1 MTPHAAYATF
11 AKNIP
16 PHASSATAA
25 VAAVETAVSHPE
37 PRAVAPRPAGGGGGG
52 AGYDYASS
60 SQGMFVPS
68 VAESP
73 TTASVTPPQQQAG
86 PPPPPPPTVAAAATT
101 PATVETAASREPQRS
116 VSGDGVARE
125 TSPSPTPEQ
134 ATTDASAHES
144 GGGAAAAAA
153 AAAIMAGTG
162 GADSREGS
170 QAAWEQ
176 GADEAV
182 QRRVSGEEESA
193 RCRRP
198 QEVGDTARVVGGG
211 ERDRSDSGQH
221 DVRRALPS
229 GGEGREEGGGVAG
242 LGDLEQTP
250 PAWYEDVIDTE
261 VGDEED
267 GDDDDDDD
275 DDVDEVGTPVV
286 A

>member
-1 MTPHAAYATF
+1 TSLSKGAVSAGGTGKMTSPVTVAPASTFFLRANRATSPMVTPHGAYATF

-16 PHASSATAA
+16 SYASSAAA
-25 VAAVETAVSHPE
+25 AAAAVETAVSHPE
-37 PRAVAPRPAGGGGGG
+37 PRAVAPRPAGGGGG

-86 PPPPPPPTVAAAATT
+86 PPPPPPPPTVATATT

-116 VSGDGVARE
+116 VSGGGVARE
-125 TSPSPTPEQ
+125 TPPSRTPEQ
-134 ATTDASAHES
+134 TTTDASAHES

-153 AAAIMAGTG
+153 AAIMADPG

-193 RCRRP
+193 RCQQP
-198 QEVGDTARVVGGG
+198 QEVGNTARVVGGG
-211 ERDRSDSGQH
+211 EGDRSDSGRH
-221 DVRRALPS
+221 HVRRAL
-229 GGEGREEGGGVAG
+229 
-242 LGDLEQTP
+242 
-250 PAWYEDVIDTE
+250 
-261 VGDEED
+261 
-267 GDDDDDDD
+267 
-275 DDVDEVGTPVV
+275 
-286 A
+286 